1 MPRRQRQ
8 RRPKETPTQ
17 VEDVDD
23 WDSFKKFETG
33 WILPPEQKRHGRPY
47 VERGPVPP
55 PRKRMRRCEWFGVLW
70 GDGIF

>member
-1 MPRRQRQ
+1 M
-8 RRPKETPTQ
+8 
-17 VEDVDD
+17 EDVDD

-55 PRKRMRRCEWFGVLW
+55 PRKRMRRCEWSGVLYEEMASSDLRLR
-70 GDGIF
+70 GYSA